1 MLDTPTAA
9 AYYHG
14 PQNSKGLFNSI
25 PSIPSTLLNISVR
38 NYFQQPSQQETINSS
53 SIENTSTSPTS
64 PTSSTFSTS
73 NDIVTTVPTAP
84 TAPQQP
90 TNKRTQRRAAQKQS
104 VSANIAA
111 TAPQRVV
118 AV

>member
-38 NYFQQPSQQETINSS
+38 NYFQQPSQQETITSS
-53 SIENTSTSPTS
+53 SIENTSTSPTF
-64 PTSSTFSTS
+64 STFSTS

-84 TAPQQP
+84 TAPQEP

-111 TAPQRVV
+111 TAPQ
-118 AV
+118 